1 MENYD
6 FEEMRNQLAILK
18 NKVDGQEL
26 LNEKLLREVVKT
38 KTDII
43 TRKMKVALACA
54 IFSIVSAPICFHYS
68 FHLSWA
74 FVIATDLM
82 MLYCIFLKMR
92 YKRFLSNKT
101 LNSEPLL
108 DVAERMSQFK
118 KDHKRYTFFNIF
130 VILPLWI
137 AWMIVEKYMQHPG
150 EFRLFLG
157 EISPMLVGLVI
168 GGCIGFRMYLKIQDT
183 ASDIIRQIEE

>member
-43 TRKMKVALACA
+43 TRKMKVAVICA
-54 IFSIVSAPICFHYS
+54 LFVIIIAPVSFHYTLH
-68 FHLSWA
+68 FSWP
-74 FVIATDLM
+74 FVILTDLM
-82 MLYCIFLKMR
+82 MLYCIFREMR
-92 YKRFLSNKT
+92 YKRLLSDKA

-118 KDHKRYTFFNIF
+118 KEYKRYTFSNIF
-130 VILPLWI
+130 IILPLWI
-137 AWMIVEKYMQHPG
+137 VWMIVEKYMQNTG
-150 EFRLFLG
+150 DFRLFLQ
-157 EISPMLVGLVI
+157 EISPLLVGIVI
-168 GGCIGFRMYLKIQDT
+168 GGCIGLRMYLKMQDT